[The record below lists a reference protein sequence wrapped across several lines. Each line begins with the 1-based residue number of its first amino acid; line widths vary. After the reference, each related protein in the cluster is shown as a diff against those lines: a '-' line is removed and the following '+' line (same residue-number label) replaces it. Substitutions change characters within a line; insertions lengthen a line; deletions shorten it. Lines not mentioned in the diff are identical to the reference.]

1 MEPLRKCQSAKQFRK
16 EFTNDKSGSWNY
28 SPCIEY
34 PQCPYCP
41 IVLSI
46 TPAHQLN
53 SDEFKVCKYCHSE
66 RMTLYDVPTEKLLVP
81 LITYDDFLK
90 ALNKAHSSV
99 GAEEL
104 LRFVSWTEEF
114 GQDG

>member
-1 MEPLRKCQSAKQFRK
+1 MEPLRKCQQAKQFK
-16 EFTNDKSGSWNY
+16 KDFLPGATGEWNY
-28 SPCIEY
+28 SPCLDY
-34 PQCPYCP
+34 PNCPYCP
-41 IVLSI
+41 MALSGMTVL
-46 TPAHQLN
+46 QLDSN
-53 SDEFKVCKYCHSE
+53 DNKICKYCHSE
-66 RMTLYDVPTEKLLVP
+66 RMTLYDVPPEKLLVP

-99 GAEEL
+99 GGEEL